1 MIMSKSGIEPKA
13 SSTAVKSQDQRY
25 VANYKYLIV
34 ILLLPK
40 FRLYTNI
47 KKILFL
53 KVFTGIIPIWLVN
66 VQYSKCT

>member
-1 MIMSKSGIEPKA
+1 MSKTGIEPKA

-40 FRLYTNI
+40 FRPYTNI
-47 KKILFL
+47 KKNLI
-53 KVFTGIIPIWLVN
+53 
-66 VQYSKCT
+66 SKKI